1 MLSLSVCAQPSE
13 EGSLLQLMLRLTH
26 IQNRYKGIYF
36 PRRHANEQKQANI
49 VGFDDDIDVGYTIFR
64 NNSCRP

>member
-1 MLSLSVCAQPSE
+1 MLSLSACAQPSE
-13 EGSLLQLMLRLTH
+13 KGLPIQLMLRLTH

-36 PRRHANEQKQANI
+36 ATRHANEQKQANF

>member
-1 MLSLSVCAQPSE
+1 MLSLSACAQPSE
-13 EGSLLQLMLRLTH
+13 KGLPIQLMLRLTH
-26 IQNRYKGIYF
+26 IQNRYKGIIFAEGY
-36 PRRHANEQKQANI
+36 ANEQKQASF